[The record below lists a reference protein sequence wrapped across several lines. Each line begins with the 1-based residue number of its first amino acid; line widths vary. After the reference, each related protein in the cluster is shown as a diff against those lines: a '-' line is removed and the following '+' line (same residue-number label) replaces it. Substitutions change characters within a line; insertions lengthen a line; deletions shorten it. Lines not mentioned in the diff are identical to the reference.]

1 MIIKVSKGYVSY
13 DGEMYGVGKTIELPD
28 GAAKNLITQGVVVE
42 AGELPASDI
51 EPVLDDE
58 ESSELEDIAEL
69 EDDEEEVE
77 EAVAE
82 LPAVEPEQ
90 TVSKSSDKANSKGTG
105 KTGGKGKG
113 GNTRGKKA

>member
-28 GAAKNLITQGVVVE
+28 GAAKYLIAQGVVVE

-51 EPVLDDE
+51 EPIFADEEASEDIDEPKDDE
-58 ESSELEDIAEL
+58 ET
-69 EDDEEEVE
+69 
-77 EAVAE
+77 VAE

-90 TVSKSSDKANSKGTG
+90 TISKGSG
-105 KTGGKGKG
+105 KGTGKGKG
-113 GNTRGKKA
+113 GNTRTKKA

>member
-13 DGEMYGVGKTIELPD
+13 RGELFGIGETIELPD
-28 GAAKNLITQGVVVE
+28 DKAKNLIAQGVVVE

-51 EPVLDDE
+51 ESVLDDE
-58 ESSELEDIAEL
+58 ESSELEEVAEQ
-69 EDDEEEVE
+69 DEEEE
-77 EAVAE
+77 EEETVAE

-90 TVSKSSDKANSKGTG
+90 TVSKSADKAKTKGTG
-105 KTGGKGKG
+105 KTSGKGKG

>member
-13 DGEMYGVGKTIELPD
+13 DGEMYGVGATIEIPD
-28 GAAKNLITQGVVVE
+28 DTAKYLIAQGVVEE
-42 AGELPASDI
+42 AGEMPASDI

-58 ESSELEDIAEL
+58 ETSELEDIAEL
-69 EDDEEEVE
+69 EDEEAE